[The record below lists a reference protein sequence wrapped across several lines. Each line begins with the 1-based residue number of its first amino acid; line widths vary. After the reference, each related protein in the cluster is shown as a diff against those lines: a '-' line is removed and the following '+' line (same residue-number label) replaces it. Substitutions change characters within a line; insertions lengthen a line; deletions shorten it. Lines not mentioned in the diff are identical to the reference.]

1 MIYLLIIILLLFLI
15 FQYDINN
22 HSANKESW
30 YTIVLIIFICLAGF
44 RYRIG
49 SDTVG
54 YLDDYYHDNTSFR
67 DLIKNFSYDSDFF
80 SRGIILLFKSLG
92 VKFYIFQLAHA
103 IFVNVLLFNYFKKH
117 AKYWFTCLF
126 FYFIWMY
133 SFYNTE
139 ELRATLSVVLYLY
152 AFDLFFEKKWIKGY
166 LLILIGCLLHKSTY
180 VLLITP
186 LLLPLRLNI
195 VGLATI
201 IIAYLGGMIIKVQL
215 GDYLDLLALSESSTN
230 RLEAYMNTN
239 YWDQNANIFSMLVL
253 IVPFIVYPLLSFYYI
268 KKSNYYSEFKQL
280 EPLLIMGLICVAAQ
294 ASVNLF
300 YRYVHFYAPIFII
313 YFAHY
318 FISLINSNKKKL
330 GNVACVIAFAVFL
343 PLLVAIA
350 RQKVDIWSRYYP
362 YSSVFERSVDRQRE
376 LDYSFD
382 MRVRAKDDE
391 Y

>member
-1 MIYLLIIILLLFLI
+1 
-15 FQYDINN
+15 
-22 HSANKESW
+22 
-30 YTIVLIIFICLAGF
+30 
-44 RYRIG
+44 
-49 SDTVG
+49 
-54 YLDDYYHDNTSFR
+54 
-67 DLIKNFSYDSDFF
+67 
-80 SRGIILLFKSLG
+80 
-92 VKFYIFQLAHA
+92 
-103 IFVNVLLFNYFKKH
+103 
-117 AKYWFTCLF
+117 
-126 FYFIWMY
+126 MY

-152 AFDLFFEKKWIKGY
+152 AFDFFFKKKWIKGY
-166 LLILIGCLLHKSTY
+166 LLLFICCLLHKSSY

-195 VGLATI
+195 VGVAAI
-201 IIAYLGGMIIKVQL
+201 ILFYFGGLIVKIQL
-215 GDYLDLLALSESSTN
+215 GDYLNMLALSEAATN
-230 RLEAYMNTN
+230 RMEAYMSTS
-239 YWDQNANIFSMLVL
+239 YWDQNTNIFSMLVM
-253 IVPFIVYPLLSFYYI
+253 IVPFIVYPLLSYYYI
-268 KKSNYYSEFKQL
+268 KKKDYNSEIKQL
-280 EPLLIMGLICVAAQ
+280 EPLLVMGLMCVAAQ

-300 YRYVHFYAPIFII
+300 YRYVHFYAAIFII

-382 MRVRAKDDE
+382 MRAGAKDDE